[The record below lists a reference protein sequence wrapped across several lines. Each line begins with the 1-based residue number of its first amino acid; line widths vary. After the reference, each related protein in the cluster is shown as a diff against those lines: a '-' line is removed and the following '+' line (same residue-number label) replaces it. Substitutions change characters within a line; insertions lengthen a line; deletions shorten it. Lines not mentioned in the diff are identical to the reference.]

1 MSCNFA
7 LKNMN
12 DSLKIAFDAKRLF
25 HNLTGLGNYS
35 RTLLETLV
43 QYYPENEYHL
53 FTTRDS
59 KSPRLD
65 FLKQKPCIKTHFP
78 QGIASWNPSLWRTF
92 CLKNEVPKSGSTI
105 FHGLSNELPIGME
118 KSGLK
123 TIVTIHDLIFERF
136 PEYYSFSAV
145 NVPMYRYK
153 FRSACER
160 ADIVVAVSE
169 MTALDIETFYKIPRS
184 KIRVLYQSCHPQFY
198 KRGLLNPEIRK
209 KVLQKY
215 NLPTEYMLYVGT
227 VNPRKNLLTLL
238 KALCRLPK
246 DCNLV
251 VIGEG
256 TAYFKQCK
264 QFVFENKLEKRVF
277 WLQKADFA
285 DFPAI
290 YQSAQLFLLPSYFEG
305 FGIPIIEALHSGVP
319 VLTSE
324 GSCFAEAGGENSI
337 YLPPDDVEDWI
348 QNIQK
353 VWIDHELRQKMIHYG
368 RIHVQQFE
376 EEAIGKQWIQLYNL
390 LN

>member
-1 MSCNFA
+1 
-7 LKNMN
+7 MN
-12 DSLKIAFDAKRLF
+12 DGLKIAFDAKRLF

-35 RTLLETLV
+35 RTLLETLT

-59 KSPRLD
+59 PSPRLD
-65 FLKQKPCIKTHFP
+65 FLKQQPCIKTHLP
-78 QGIASWNPSLWRTF
+78 QGIYQWNPSLWRTF
-92 CLKNEVPKSGSTI
+92 CLKNEVPKSGATI
-105 FHGLSNELPIGME
+105 FHGLSNELPMGIE
-118 KSGLK
+118 KRGLK

-136 PEYYSFSAV
+136 PAYYSFSAV
-145 NVPMYRYK
+145 NVPLYRYK

-169 MTALDIETFYKIPRS
+169 MTAQDIETFYKIPRS
-184 KIRVLYQSCHPQFY
+184 KIQVIYQSCHPQFY
-198 KRGLLNPEIRK
+198 KKGLLETEIRK

-215 NLPTEYMLYVGT
+215 NLPAEYMLYVGT

-238 KALCRLPK
+238 KALCGLPK

-251 VIGEG
+251 VIGHG
-256 TAYFKQCK
+256 TTYFKQCK

-277 WLQKADFA
+277 WLEKADFA
-285 DFPAI
+285 DFPAL

-305 FGIPIIEALHSGVP
+305 FGIPILEALYSDVP

-324 GSCFAEAGGENSI
+324 GSCFAEAGGANSI
-337 YLPPDDVEDWI
+337 YLPPDAVYKWIENI
-348 QNIQK
+348 QNAL
-353 VWIDHELRQKMIHYG
+353 IDNQLREKMIQNG
-368 RIHVQQFE
+368 RIHVQQFDE
-376 EEAIGKQWIQLYNL
+376 VEIGKQWIQIYNL

>member
-1 MSCNFA
+1 
-7 LKNMN
+7 MN
-12 DSLKIAFDAKRLF
+12 DGLKIAFDAKRLF

-43 QYYPENEYHL
+43 KYYPENEYHL
-53 FTTRDS
+53 FTTRES
-59 KSPRLD
+59 SSARLD
-65 FLKQKPCIKTHFP
+65 FLKQKSCIQTHLP
-78 QGIASWNPSLWRTF
+78 QGIYQWSPSLWRTF
-92 CLKNEVPKSGSTI
+92 CLKNEAPKTGSTI
-105 FHGLSNELPIGME
+105 FHGLSNELPIGIE

-123 TIVTIHDLIFERF
+123 TVVTIHDLIFERF

-169 MTALDIETFYKIPRS
+169 MTAQDIETFYNIPRS
-184 KIRVLYQSCHPQFY
+184 KIRVIYQSCHPQFY
-198 KRGLLNPEIRK
+198 KKGLLETEMRK

-227 VNPRKNLLTLL
+227 INPRKNLLTLL
-238 KALCRLPK
+238 KAMCGLSK

-251 VIGEG
+251 VIGDG
-256 TAYFKQCK
+256 KAYFKQCK
-264 QFVFENKLEKRVF
+264 QFVVENKLEKRVF
-277 WLQKADFA
+277 WLQNADFA

-305 FGIPIIEALHSGVP
+305 FGIPIIEALHSNVP

-324 GSCFAEAGGENSI
+324 GSCFAEAGGTHSI
-337 YLPPDDVEDWI
+337 YLPPDDVNQWI
-348 QNIQK
+348 ENIQK
-353 VWIDHELRQKMIHYG
+353 VLINNELRQKMIQNG
-368 RIHVQQFE
+368 RIHVQQFDE
-376 EEAIGKQWIQLYNL
+376 VEISKQWIQLYN
-390 LN
+390 